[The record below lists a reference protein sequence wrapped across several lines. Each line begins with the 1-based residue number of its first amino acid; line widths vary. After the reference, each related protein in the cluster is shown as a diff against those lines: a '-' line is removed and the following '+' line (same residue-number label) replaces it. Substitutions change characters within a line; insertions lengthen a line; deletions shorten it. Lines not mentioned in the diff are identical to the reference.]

1 MLGKMGELGVE
12 LSGFIDVSAVL
23 QGGVYVLVHRGEI
36 VYIGKAKRMLNR
48 VYAHLSIASAKAK
61 RTVPS
66 WLPIAGVYY
75 DAIFIRPC
83 HPDHVDA
90 LEREMIDLY
99 RPRHNDRLKPTG
111 PIKAPFSI
119 RVGDVSFPFNTHRP
133 SGLPEIT
140 RRL

>member
-1 MLGKMGELGVE
+1 VE

-23 QGGVYVLVHRGEI
+23 QGGVYALVHRGEI

-48 VYAHLSIASAKAK
+48 VYAHLNIASAKAK

-66 WLPIAGVYY
+66 WLPIKGVYY
-75 DAIFIRPC
+75 DAVFIRPC
-83 HPDHVDA
+83 HPDRVDA

-99 RPRHNDRLKPTG
+99 RPRHNIQLKPTG
-111 PIKAPFSI
+111 PITAPFSI
-119 RVGDVSFPFNTHRP
+119 QIGDVSLPFGVGRP